1 MVTFTSKPVVL
12 DSAVDTILDK
22 FSDLT
27 RLQAVID
34 KVPAEERA
42 KIGDVELTQDSIILK
57 TQQVG
62 NITLKI
68 TERSS
73 ERVVFT
79 AVNAPA
85 KMDLLINLKALSA
98 DSTELTAAMDVDIPP
113 FLKSMVGGSLQKAVD
128 QFGALMGRLL

>member
-1 MVTFTSKPVVL
+1 MVTFTSKPVVIN
-12 DSAVDTILDK
+12 SAVDTILDK

-34 KVPAEERA
+34 KVPADERA

-68 TERSS
+68 TERSP

-85 KMDLLINLKALSA
+85 KMDLLINLKAMSA

-128 QFGALMGRLL
+128 QFGGLMGRLL

>member
-1 MVTFTSKPVVL
+1 M
-12 DSAVDTILDK
+12 
-22 FSDLT
+22 
-27 RLQAVID
+27 
-34 KVPAEERA
+34 PADERA

-68 TERSS
+68 TERSP

-128 QFGALMGRLL
+128 QFGGLMGRLL

>member
-1 MVTFTSKPVVL
+1 MVTFTSKPVVIN
-12 DSAVDTILDK
+12 SAVDTILDK

-34 KVPAEERA
+34 KVPADERA

-68 TERSS
+68 TERSP

-98 DSTELTAAMDVDIPP
+98 DSTELTAAMDVEI
-113 FLKSMVGGSLQKAVD
+113 
-128 QFGALMGRLL
+128 GRAHV